1 MKALRTIRLDA
12 SDTFVFETA
21 AEPGEWAVSGGF
33 VFASLDPSTLTGKA
47 RAQFRSGFL
56 GVRSLGWSTL
66 VEIVE
71 TNEEERARAV
81 DMLAQHLKERFGA
94 PNLEIARAAAEE
106 EIDFAASLAEH
117 PMGRLAAVS
126 RSVEAGSIR
135 ETFRSL
141 RPAANRPPS
150 AFAFLRPSDE
160 EDEVPTEHVDLTNL
174 AKRAPR

>member
-1 MKALRTIRLDA
+1 MKALRTIRLDS

-33 VFASLDPSTLTGKA
+33 VFASVDPSTLIGKA

-81 DMLAQHLKERFGA
+81 DVLALHLKERFGA

-117 PMGRLAAVS
+117 PVGRLAAVS
-126 RSVEAGSIR
+126 RRVEAGSIR

-150 AFAFLRPSDE
+150 AFAFLQASDE
-160 EDEVPTEHVDLTNL
+160 EDEVSREHVDLTNL